1 MLSVYKWAFI
11 IALGSLIISSC
22 YCSKSKLVYAQLDLQ
37 QVTLQKIIPGEPN
50 QEFYWQI
57 KWNSPDTLFNAVYY
71 NDYSGLINRSKDHSY
86 SAYLH
91 LNQHERNSKL
101 KQLLKKH
108 QLIFEHNSIKGSDFF
123 IMKEFTI
130 LDPVYLPVEEMK
142 N

>member
-11 IALGSLIISSC
+11 IALGSLIISGC
-22 YCSKSKLVYAQLDLQ
+22 YCSKSKSVYAQLDLQ
-37 QVTLQKIIPGEPN
+37 QVTLQKIIPGESD
-50 QEFYWQI
+50 QESYWQI
-57 KWNSPDTLFNAVYY
+57 KWNNAVYY

-91 LNQHERNSKL
+91 LNQHEGNSKL
-101 KQLLKKH
+101 KQLIKKH
-108 QLIFEHNSIKGSDFF
+108 QLIFEHNNTKGSDFF